1 MPVESLWT
9 IAERVD
15 LIRRSLDELIVTLH
29 PRISTSKSIRNSY
42 VNSSSSSRSG
52 SSRHLVA
59 NGGNVTMLSTEAM
72 VGDGTGEGARE
83 GADDMYSSRG
93 TGAPAMGG
101 TYMYC
106 Q

>member
-72 VGDGTGEGARE
+72 VGDSTGGEGARE

-93 TGAPAMGG
+93 TGAPSMGG
-101 TYMYC
+101 T
-106 Q
+106 